1 MTVTVIGVDGKT
13 LPTGASAALDEADLV
28 VGTRRQLDA
37 HAPERARTIE
47 LGAIESIVT
56 DLTVAAHAV
65 VLADGD
71 PGFFGVVRSL
81 RENNVRLT
89 VMPAVSSVQRVLAAI
104 GRPSDDIV
112 VVNAVDE
119 DTVRALNVCR
129 ARPAVAVLGLGPAA
143 LALALRGWRRT
154 LVVAEDLG
162 GPDEKVSTV
171 DLTEAAARPWGEV
184 NVVVC
189 IAEPERVPP
198 RGWIAGTQPIS
209 GGWALP
215 EDDFSHRDG
224 MVTSAELR
232 ALALARVAPAPGT
245 LVWDVGAGSGALGVE
260 CARLGAAVLAV
271 ERDPM
276 QCLRILANASKYG
289 VDVRVVEAELLA
301 AISGLPAPD
310 AVFIG
315 GGGEAVIRAC
325 ATVGAS
331 RIVVA
336 LASIDRVGPTR
347 AALKAAD
354 YRVDGCQLS
363 VARMT
368 EHSDGSTRLAADDPV
383 TLVWGVR

>member
-1 MTVTVIGVDGKT
+1 MTVTVIGVDGKN
-13 LPTGASAALDEADLV
+13 LPVGASAALDEADLV

-47 LGAIESIVT
+47 LGAIESLVT

-81 RENNVRLT
+81 REKNVRLT
-89 VMPAVSSVQRVLAAI
+89 VLPAVSSVQRVLAAI
-104 GRPSDDIV
+104 GRPSDDVV
-112 VVNAVDE
+112 VVNAVDA

-129 ARPAVAVLGLGPAA
+129 ARPAVAVLGLSPAA

-171 DLTEAAARPWGEV
+171 DLAEAAARPWGDV

-189 IAEPERVPP
+189 LAEPETMPP
-198 RGWIAGTQPIS
+198 RGWIAGAQPVS
-209 GGWALP
+209 DGWALP

-232 ALALARVAPAPGT
+232 ALALARLAPAPGT

-315 GGGEAVIRAC
+315 GGGDAVIRAC
-325 ATVGAS
+325 TSVEAS

-336 LASIDRVGPTR
+336 LASIDRVAPTR
-347 AALKAAD
+347 AALTAAD
-354 YRVDGCQLS
+354 YRVDGCQVS
-363 VARMT
+363 VARLT
-368 EHSDGSTRLAADDPV
+368 EHSDGSTRLAAGDPV

>member
-13 LPTGASAALDEADLV
+13 LPAGASAALGEADLV

-37 HAPERARTIE
+37 HAPDTARTIE
-47 LGAIESIVT
+47 LGSIESLVT

-81 RENNVRLT
+81 REKNVRLT
-89 VMPAVSSVQRVLAAI
+89 VLPAVSSVQRVLAAI
-104 GRPSDDIV
+104 GRPSDDVV
-112 VVNAVDE
+112 VVNAVDT

-129 ARPAVAVLGLGPAA
+129 ARPAVAVLGLSPAA

-171 DLTEAAARPWGEV
+171 DAAEGASRTWGEV

-189 IAEPERVPP
+189 LAEAERVPA
-198 RGWIAGTQPIS
+198 RGWIAGAQPTS
-209 GGWALP
+209 DGWALP

-224 MVTSAELR
+224 MVTSPELR
-232 ALALARVAPAPGT
+232 ALALARLAPAPGT

-276 QCLRILANASKYG
+276 QCLRIMANASHYG

-310 AVFIG
+310 SVFIG
-315 GGGEAVIRAC
+315 GGGEAVVRAC
-325 ATVGAS
+325 TTVGAA

-347 AALKAAD
+347 SALKSAD

-368 EHSDGSTRLAADDPV
+368 ENSDGSTRLAADDPV